1 MTRTLILALA
11 FAVAACGSVSTAS
24 PGSAGAGGAKDGG
37 SAGTDAGDAGGAGP
51 ALDAG
56 GSATDGGG
64 GSSGGG
70 SGVGEPDA
78 GGGGGGGGSGA
89 GEPDAGGGGG
99 SGGGSGGGEPDAGG
113 GGGGGSA
120 DECAGL
126 SPAAVGAPSASVEV
140 SAGHHE
146 TCRTGSSDGFGV
158 VALIVDTPPENF
170 PRHNSVLLF
179 DSSGNIRGT
188 YSGLDTFFTEQL
200 AGFEL
205 RNQHP
210 PANGYGAGAPS
221 SEVVAIDGR
230 GSVVNS
236 TGTINAV
243 FVLVAIDPLGGV
255 VVSSVPRDSS
265 PTRAIA
271 AYDDRAR
278 LRWRTELPSSD
289 AIVAVGVDRQ
299 GNTLALVDGSSRYGS
314 GKLAGVWLDHSG
326 RAGSVFEA
334 ADIGDSPRG
343 ALLLTPRVESG
354 LFLRRSD
361 GAWIRQF
368 DAFGPGQP
376 PPSWLEARAS
386 TTLHMARGG
395 RAYAV
400 ISPPPPTSGG
410 ACQATIEVV
419 APSGKTCGTAVFPG
433 EQNAF
438 NGFCTASL
446 TVGYDGTVIEKLDER
461 STGAGG
467 GRVCGFSWWTGFL
480 Q

>member
-1 MTRTLILALA
+1 
-11 FAVAACGSVSTAS
+11 
-24 PGSAGAGGAKDGG
+24 
-37 SAGTDAGDAGGAGP
+37 
-51 ALDAG
+51 
-56 GSATDGGG
+56 
-64 GSSGGG
+64 
-70 SGVGEPDA
+70 
-78 GGGGGGGGSGA
+78 
-89 GEPDAGGGGG
+89 
-99 SGGGSGGGEPDAGG
+99 
-113 GGGGGSA
+113 
-120 DECAGL
+120 
-126 SPAAVGAPSASVEV
+126 
-140 SAGHHE
+140 
-146 TCRTGSSDGFGV
+146 
-158 VALIVDTPPENF
+158 
-170 PRHNSVLLF
+170 
-179 DSSGNIRGT
+179 
-188 YSGLDTFFTEQL
+188 LDTFLTEQL

-205 RNQHP
+205 RNQEP
-210 PANGYGAGAPS
+210 PLGTVGAGG
-221 SEVVAIDGR
+221 SEVVAIDDR
-230 GSVVNS
+230 GSVVGS
-236 TGTINAV
+236 TGTIKAS

-289 AIVAVGVDRQ
+289 EIVSVGVDRQ

-314 GKLAGVWLDHSG
+314 GKLAGIWLDHSG

-419 APSGKTCGTAVFPG
+419 MPSGKTCGTAVFPG

>member
-1 MTRTLILALA
+1 MRRIRVA
-11 FAVAACGSVSTAS
+11 FAAAMAGLMFGALRCSSTDSAS
-24 PGSAGAGGAKDGG
+24 PSIGSSPDGG
-37 SAGTDAGDAGGAGP
+37 GDAGGGGGGGGGQP
-51 ALDAG
+51 GGGGGGGQPDAG
-56 GSATDGGG
+56 GGGG
-64 GSSGGG
+64 Q
-70 SGVGEPDA
+70 PDA
-78 GGGGGGGGSGA
+78 GGGGGGGGGQQ
-89 GEPDAGGGGG
+89 
-99 SGGGSGGGEPDAGG
+99 
-113 GGGGGSA
+113 

-126 SPAAVGAPSASVEV
+126 SPPDVQAPSASVGV
-140 SAGHHE
+140 SADRHE
-146 TCRTGSSDGFGV
+146 TCQTGSSDGFGV
-158 VALIVDTPPENF
+158 VALIVDDVNLL
-170 PRHNSVLLF
+170 PRRSSVFLF
-179 DSSGNIRGT
+179 DSSGNSRGT
-188 YSGLDTFFTEQL
+188 YSGLDTILTEQL

-205 RNQHP
+205 RNHYP
-210 PANGYGAGAPS
+210 PAGGVGAGAPS
-221 SEVVAIDGR
+221 SEVVAIDGT
-230 GSVVNS
+230 GSVVGS
-236 TGTINAV
+236 TGTIDAV

-314 GKLAGVWLDHSG
+314 GKLAGIWLDHSG

-361 GAWIRQF
+361 GAWTRQF

-376 PPSWLEARAS
+376 PPSWLEARSS

-400 ISPPPPTSGG
+400 ISPPTSGG

-419 APSGKTCGTAVFPG
+419 TPSGKTCGTVVFPG
-433 EQNAF
+433 EQSS
-438 NGFCTASL
+438 FCFVSL
-446 TVGYDGTVIEKLDER
+446 TVGYDGTVIEKVNER

>member
-37 SAGTDAGDAGGAGP
+37 SAGTDAGDSGGAGP

-78 GGGGGGGGSGA
+78 GGDGGGGGSGA

-179 DSSGNIRGT
+179 DSSGNSRGT

-255 VVSSVPRDSS
+255 VVSSRPGDSS

-278 LRWRTELPSSD
+278 LRWRTELPSSEE
-289 AIVAVGVDRQ
+289 IVAVGVDRQ

-314 GKLAGVWLDHSG
+314 GKLAGIWLDHSSKPG
-326 RAGSVFEA
+326 EVFEA
-334 ADIGDSPRG
+334 AEVGPIPRVWSNFYWVPG
-343 ALLLTPRVESG
+343 LVLAPRVESG
-354 LFLRRSD
+354 L
-361 GAWIRQF
+361 
-368 DAFGPGQP
+368 
-376 PPSWLEARAS
+376 
-386 TTLHMARGG
+386 
-395 RAYAV
+395 
-400 ISPPPPTSGG
+400 
-410 ACQATIEVV
+410 
-419 APSGKTCGTAVFPG
+419 
-433 EQNAF
+433 
-438 NGFCTASL
+438 
-446 TVGYDGTVIEKLDER
+446 
-461 STGAGG
+461 
-467 GRVCGFSWWTGFL
+467 
-480 Q
+480 

>member
-1 MTRTLILALA
+1 MGL
-11 FAVAACGSVSTAS
+11 
-24 PGSAGAGGAKDGG
+24 SAGRF
-37 SAGTDAGDAGGAGP
+37 
-51 ALDAG
+51 
-56 GSATDGGG
+56 
-64 GSSGGG
+64 
-70 SGVGEPDA
+70 EI
-78 GGGGGGGGSGA
+78 
-89 GEPDAGGGGG
+89 
-99 SGGGSGGGEPDAGG
+99 
-113 GGGGGSA
+113 
-120 DECAGL
+120 
-126 SPAAVGAPSASVEV
+126 
-140 SAGHHE
+140 
-146 TCRTGSSDGFGV
+146 CRTGSSDGFGV
-158 VALIVDTPPENF
+158 VALIVDSRF
-170 PRHNSVLLF
+170 DVIPRRSSVFLF
-179 DSSGNIRGT
+179 DSSGNSRGT
-188 YSGLDTFFTEQL
+188 YSGPDQRSPGDPAFTFLTEQL

-205 RNQHP
+205 RNWDP
-210 PANGYGAGAPS
+210 DTG
-221 SEVVAIDGR
+221 SEVVAIDGT
-230 GSVVNS
+230 GSVVGS
-236 TGTINAV
+236 TRTINAV

>member
-1 MTRTLILALA
+1 MRRIQLALA
-11 FAVAACGSVSTAS
+11 ALMPALFVGALRCGSSHSGS
-24 PGSAGAGGAKDGG
+24 PSVGPAVDGGGAGGGG
-37 SAGTDAGDAGGAGP
+37 GGGGAPDAGGGGGGGGDQP
-51 ALDAG
+51 DAG
-56 GSATDGGG
+56 GGGG
-64 GSSGGG
+64 GGG
-70 SGVGEPDA
+70 GEPDA
-78 GGGGGGGGSGA
+78 GGGGGG
-89 GEPDAGGGGG
+89 
-99 SGGGSGGGEPDAGG
+99 GGGEPDAGG
-113 GGGGGSA
+113 GGGGGSP

-126 SPAAVGAPSASVEV
+126 SPAAVGAPSASVGL
-140 SAGHHE
+140 SAGRFE
-146 TCRTGSSDGFGV
+146 ICRTGSSDGFGV
-158 VALIVDTPPENF
+158 VALIVDSRF
-170 PRHNSVLLF
+170 DVIPRRSSVFLF
-179 DSSGNIRGT
+179 DSSGNSRGT
-188 YSGLDTFFTEQL
+188 YSGPDQRSPGDPAFTFLTEQL

-205 RNQHP
+205 RNWDP
-210 PANGYGAGAPS
+210 DTG
-221 SEVVAIDGR
+221 SEVVAIDGT
-230 GSVVNS
+230 GSVVGS
-236 TGTINAV
+236 TRTINAV

-314 GKLAGVWLDHSG
+314 GKLAGIWLDHSG

>member
-1 MTRTLILALA
+1 MGENR
-11 FAVAACGSVSTAS
+11 
-24 PGSAGAGGAKDGG
+24 GGHDGYRPQF
-37 SAGTDAGDAGGAGP
+37 DEEV
-51 ALDAG
+51 LDAHPAEDQQVDRHDGNRERG
-56 GSATDGGG
+56 GCVGQHQQLHAGNVRADGVCRCRNFW
-64 GSSGGG
+64 SGQH
-70 SGVGEPDA
+70 
-78 GGGGGGGGSGA
+78 
-89 GEPDAGGGGG
+89 
-99 SGGGSGGGEPDAGG
+99 
-113 GGGGGSA
+113 

-126 SPAAVGAPSASVEV
+126 SPPDVQAPSASVGV
-140 SAGHHE
+140 SADRHE
-146 TCRTGSSDGFGV
+146 TCQTGSSDGFGV
-158 VALIVDTPPENF
+158 VALIVDDVNLL
-170 PRHNSVLLF
+170 PRRSSVFLF
-179 DSSGNIRGT
+179 DSSGNSRGT
-188 YSGLDTFFTEQL
+188 YSGPDQRSPGDPAFTFLTEQL

-205 RNQHP
+205 RNWDP
-210 PANGYGAGAPS
+210 DTG
-221 SEVVAIDGR
+221 SEVVAIDGT
-230 GSVVNS
+230 GSVVGS
-236 TGTINAV
+236 TGKINAV

-314 GKLAGVWLDHSG
+314 GKLAGIWLDHSG

-361 GAWIRQF
+361 GAWTRQF

-376 PPSWLEARAS
+376 PPSWLEARSS

-400 ISPPPPTSGG
+400 ISPPTSGG
-410 ACQATIEVV
+410 ACQAAIEVV
-419 APSGKTCGTAVFPG
+419 TPSGKTCGTVVFPG
-433 EQNAF
+433 EQSS
-438 NGFCTASL
+438 FCFVSL
-446 TVGYDGTVIEKLDER
+446 TVGYDGTVIEKVNER

>member
-1 MTRTLILALA
+1 MRRIELA
-11 FAVAACGSVSTAS
+11 FAATLASLLFGTVRCGSTGSAS
-24 PGSAGAGGAKDGG
+24 PSVGS
-37 SAGTDAGDAGGAGP
+37 SP
-51 ALDAG
+51 
-56 GSATDGGG
+56 DGGG
-64 GSSGGG
+64 
-70 SGVGEPDA
+70 DA
-78 GGGGGGGGSGA
+78 GGGGGGGGGQADA
-89 GEPDAGGGGG
+89 GGGGGQADAGGGGGQPDAGGGGG
-99 SGGGSGGGEPDAGG
+99 GGGGEPDAGG
-113 GGGGGSA
+113 GGGGGGDPQ

-126 SPAAVGAPSASVEV
+126 SPADVGAPSASVGV
-140 SAGHHE
+140 TADRFE

-158 VALIVDTPPENF
+158 VALIVDGRPDVWPV
-170 PRHNSVLLF
+170 RSSVFLF
-179 DSSGNIRGT
+179 DSSGNSRGT
-188 YSGLDTFFTEQL
+188 YSTPSQFRPSDPFLTEQL
-200 AGFEL
+200 AGFEV
-205 RNQHP
+205 RNRDFRTDGGRP
-210 PANGYGAGAPS
+210 GETPVAVR
-221 SEVVAIDGR
+221 SEVVTIDGT
-230 GSVVNS
+230 GSVVGS
-236 TGTINAV
+236 SGTIDAS
-243 FVLVAIDPLGGV
+243 FVLVSIDPLGGV
-255 VVSSVPRDSS
+255 VVSSVPHDSS

-289 AIVAVGVDRQ
+289 TIVAVGVDRQ
-299 GNTLALVDGSSRYGS
+299 GNTLALLDGSSRYGS
-314 GKLAGVWLDHSG
+314 GKVAGIWLDHSG

-400 ISPPPPTSGG
+400 ISPPPATTGA

-419 APSGKTCGTAVFPG
+419 TPSGKTCGTAVFPG

-438 NGFCTASL
+438 NSFCTASL

-461 STGAGG
+461 VTEAGG
-467 GRVCGFSWWTGFL
+467 GRVCGFNWWTGFL